1 MPDEP
6 DIKKENLADTDDSPL
21 GTTDEHAGEQDTEQ
35 GETQADPEGDG
46 NEEQQTEE
54 ARFPS
59 TESAT
64 TASAGEGEGSE
75 SVSPPDSER
84 LANRDDV

>member
-6 DIKKENLADTDDSPL
+6 DIKKENLADTDDTPF
-21 GTTDEHAGEQDTEQ
+21 GTTDEHAGEQDTEA
-35 GETQADPEGDG
+35 GETHADPEGD
-46 NEEQQTEE
+46 EEDQKTEE
-54 ARFPS
+54 ERFPH

>member
-6 DIKKENLADTDDSPL
+6 DIKKEILADTDDSPL
-21 GTTDEHAGEQDTEQ
+21 GTTDEHAGEQDTEA
-35 GETQADPEGDG
+35 GETHADPEGSE
-46 NEEQQTEE
+46 EEQKTEE
-54 ARFPS
+54 ERFPH

-64 TASAGEGEGSE
+64 TVSAGEGEGSE
-75 SVSPPDSER
+75 ATSPPDSER

>member
-6 DIKKENLADTDDSPL
+6 DIKKENLADSDDSPF
-21 GTTDEHAGEQDTEQ
+21 GTTDEHAGEQDTDA
-35 GETQADPEGDG
+35 GETYADPEGDG
-46 NEEQQTEE
+46 DEDEKTEE
-54 ARFPS
+54 ERFPS

-75 SVSPPDSER
+75 SVATPDSER
-84 LANRDDV
+84 LANREDV